1 MNRSFEA
8 LTGKTSFKFLF
19 GDRSVD
25 LNFFK
30 SSDGDVSS
38 GVELSGLLGVN
49 VTSGSLDFV
58 LLKLNREEL
67 TNCCTSP

>member
-8 LTGKTSFKFLF
+8 LAGKTSFKFLLSD
-19 GDRSVD
+19 GSVD
-25 LNFFK
+25 LNFFE

-49 VTSGSLDFV
+49 VTARSLDFV
-58 LLKLNREEL
+58 LLELNRGKL